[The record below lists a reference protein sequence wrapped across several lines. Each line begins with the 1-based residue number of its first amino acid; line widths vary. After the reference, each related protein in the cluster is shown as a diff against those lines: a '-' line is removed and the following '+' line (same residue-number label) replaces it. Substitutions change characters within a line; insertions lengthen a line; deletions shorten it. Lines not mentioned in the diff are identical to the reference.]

1 MSAAISKEELEAR
14 LVYEREAL
22 AQSLEDLR
30 ARAKAELDLRTHVRE
45 RPSAWLAGALFVGI
59 WIGAR
64 R

>member
-1 MSAAISKEELEAR
+1 MSAALSKTEIEAR
-14 LVYEREAL
+14 LAHEREAL
-22 AQSLEDLR
+22 ARSLDDLR
-30 ARAKAELDLRTHVRE
+30 ARAKAEIDLRTHVRE